1 MEEWLQPLAELRENW
16 DAYCGSREYHEWHET
31 ASGQPE
37 ILSKNFDSEIL
48 PCVLMI
54 LYHSKNTPN
63 NFLKPAFFSCVFS
76 LSSDSS
82 TKELEM
88 IIHAFVS
95 TCLDYC
101 NSLFTWFNKSSSA
114 CNMCRIHLQDFWPVE
129 RGGLLLLFW
138 KVCSSSL
145 SSIVSTI
152 KCWSCAPFV
161 LSMVSSACT
170 HQSFWNRSAHP
181 EASGP
186 QGQSCWWSLGL
197 VLELEE
203 MVPLRLLRPDSPPT
217 LLTGFWRCLLKNTHV
232 TTHLFNKV
240 F

>member
-1 MEEWLQPLAELRENW
+1 
-16 DAYCGSREYHEWHET
+16 
-31 ASGQPE
+31 
-37 ILSKNFDSEIL
+37 
-48 PCVLMI
+48 MI
-54 LYHSKNTPN
+54 LYHSKITPN
-63 NFLKPAFFSCVFS
+63 NLLKPVFFSCVFS

-114 CNMCRIHLQDFWPVE
+114 CNMCRIYLQDFWPVE

-138 KVCSSSL
+138 KVCTSSL
-145 SSIVSTI
+145 FSIVSTI

-161 LSMVSSACT
+161 HSMVSSTCT

-197 VLELEE
+197 VLELKE
-203 MVPLRLLRPDSPPT
+203 MVPLRLLRPDSPST
-217 LLTGFWRCLLKNTHV
+217 LLTAFCRCLLKNTHV
-232 TTHLFNKV
+232 NTYLFNKV